1 LAFPGTISE
10 NAPRIGENPP
20 RISTAQKAGNMIGV
34 ALPFVAFVVAVVL
47 LWNNVVGWL
56 DLAIMVVLY
65 VVTGFGITV
74 GYHRLLTHRS
84 FQTSRPVQYAFA
96 ILGSMSVQGPVLH
109 WVADHRKHHAHT
121 DEEGDP
127 HSPHLAGRGVLGA
140 LRGLWHAHV
149 GWLFS
154 LAGRAEP
161 ERYARDLL
169 EDRGMRLIDR
179 LFLFWLAL
187 GIAIP
192 FGAGYAIG
200 GTLDAALTAALW
212 GGPVRIF
219 FLHHVTFSI
228 NSICHFFGRRPFETE
243 DESRNVFWL
252 APLTFGESWHNNH
265 HAFPRSAFH
274 GLRWTQVD
282 PGGLLIRALEKL
294 GLAWNV
300 VRIPRERQ
308 AQKAA

>member
-1 LAFPGTISE
+1 VEA
-10 NAPRIGENPP
+10 AAHVAHPRIG
-20 RISTAQKAGNMIGV
+20 TGQKVGNMFGV
-34 ALPFVAFVVAVVL
+34 ALPFVAFIVAIVL
-47 LWNNVVGWL
+47 LWNSVVGWL
-56 DLAIMVVLY
+56 DLAIMAVMYVL
-65 VVTGFGITV
+65 TGLGVTV

-84 FQTSRPVQYAFA
+84 FQTSRPVLYAFA
-96 ILGSMSVQGPVLH
+96 ILGSMSVQGPVLS

-127 HSPHLAGRGVLGA
+127 HSPHLAGRGFAGA
-140 LRGLWHAHV
+140 IKGLWHSHV

-154 LAGRAEP
+154 LKDRAEP
-161 ERYARDLL
+161 ERYARDWL
-169 EDRGMRLIDR
+169 EDPGMRLINR
-179 LFLFWLAL
+179 LFFVWLLL

-192 FGAGYAIG
+192 FAIG
-200 GTLDAALTAALW
+200 LGM
-212 GGPVRIF
+212 GGAVRIF

-228 NSICHFFGRRPFETE
+228 NSVCHFFGRRSFATE

-252 APLTFGESWHNNH
+252 APLSFGESWHNNH

-282 PGGLLIRALEKL
+282 PGGIVIRLLERT

-300 VRIPRERQ
+300 VRITPERQ
-308 AQKAA
+308 AEKLAR

>member
-1 LAFPGTISE
+1 M
-10 NAPRIGENPP
+10 PP
-20 RISTAQKAGNMIGV
+20 VQVHRISTAQKVANMVGV

-47 LWNNVVGWL
+47 LWNSAVNWL
-56 DLAIMVVLY
+56 DLAIMAVLY
-65 VVTGFGITV
+65 VLTGLGITV

-84 FQTSRPVQYAFA
+84 FQTSRPVQYTFA

-127 HSPHLAGRGVLGA
+127 HSPHLAGRGVIGA
-140 LRGLWHAHV
+140 VKGLWHAHV

-154 LAGRAEP
+154 LKDRAEP
-161 ERYARDLL
+161 ERYARDWL
-169 EDRGMRLIDR
+169 EDRGMRVIDK
-179 LFLFWLAL
+179 LFLFWLGL

-192 FGAGYAIG
+192 FAVGLAVGGTVGAG
-200 GTLDAALTAALW
+200 LTAALW
-212 GGPVRIF
+212 GGLVRIF
-219 FLHHVTFSI
+219 LLHHVTFSI
-228 NSICHFFGRRPFETE
+228 NSVCHFFGRRAFATE

-252 APLTFGESWHNNH
+252 APLSFGESWHNNH

-274 GLRWTQVD
+274 GLRWTQLD
-282 PGGLLIRALEKL
+282 TGGIVIRLLERT

-300 VRIPRERQ
+300 VRIPPERQ
-308 AQKAA
+308 TEKAAR

>member
-1 LAFPGTISE
+1 VH
-10 NAPRIGENPP
+10 
-20 RISTAQKAGNMIGV
+20 RISTAQKVANMVGV

-47 LWNNVVGWL
+47 LWNSAVNWL
-56 DLAIMVVLY
+56 DLAIMAVLY
-65 VVTGFGITV
+65 VATGLGITV

-84 FQTSRPVQYAFA
+84 FQTSRPVQYTFA

-127 HSPHLAGRGVLGA
+127 HSPHLAGRGVIGA
-140 LRGLWHAHV
+140 LKGLWHAHV

-154 LAGRAEP
+154 LKDRAEP
-161 ERYARDLL
+161 ERYARDWL
-169 EDRGMRLIDR
+169 EDRGMRVIDK
-179 LFLFWLAL
+179 LFLFWLGL
-187 GIAIP
+187 GIALP
-192 FGAGYAIG
+192 FAIGLAVGGTIGAG
-200 GTLDAALTAALW
+200 LTAALW
-212 GGPVRIF
+212 GGLVRIF

-228 NSICHFFGRRPFETE
+228 NSVCHFFGRRAFATE

-252 APLTFGESWHNNH
+252 APLSFGESWHNNH

-274 GLRWTQVD
+274 GMRWTQVD
-282 PGGLLIRALEKL
+282 PGGIVIRLLERT

-308 AQKAA
+308 AEKAARPGAELHR

>member
-1 LAFPGTISE
+1 MGASAIPAVE
-10 NAPRIGENPP
+10 MH
-20 RISTAQKAGNMIGV
+20 RISTAQKVGNMIGV
-34 ALPFVAFVVAVVL
+34 ALPFVAFLVAVVL
-47 LWNNVVGWL
+47 LWNSAVNWL
-56 DLAIMVVLY
+56 DLAIMAVLY
-65 VVTGFGITV
+65 VVTGLGITV

-84 FQTSRPVQYAFA
+84 FQTSRPVQYTFA

-127 HSPHLAGRGVLGA
+127 HSPHLAGRGILGA
-140 LRGLWHAHV
+140 LKGLWHAHV

-154 LAGRAEP
+154 LKDRAEP
-161 ERYARDLL
+161 ERYARDWL
-169 EDRGMRLIDR
+169 EDGGMRAIDK
-179 LFLFWLAL
+179 LFFFWLGL

-192 FGAGYAIG
+192 FAIGFAVGGTIGAG
-200 GTLDAALTAALW
+200 LTAALW
-212 GGPVRIF
+212 GGLVRIF

-228 NSICHFFGRRPFETE
+228 NSVCHFFGRRAFATE

-252 APLTFGESWHNNH
+252 APLSFGESWHNNH

-274 GLRWTQVD
+274 GMRWTQVD
-282 PGGLLIRALEKL
+282 PGGILIRLLERT

-300 VRIPRERQ
+300 VRIPPERQ
-308 AQKAA
+308 AEKAA